1 VNRLAWIMTAA
12 AALAIASGSL
22 GGSSESAL
30 AEAVEQALRMLG
42 R

>member
-1 VNRLAWIMTAA
+1 MNRLAWIMTAA

-22 GGSSESAL
+22 GGSPEPML

-42 R
+42 L